1 MTVSATGTNDLG
13 YGSGEKP
20 DRLLEA
26 ICQMHDRAKATG
38 ARTIAMAIPQFSLE
52 SVRVVC
58 VRVLCLS

>member
-1 MTVSATGTNDLG
+1 MTVSATGTNDL
-13 YGSGEKP
+13 GSGEKP

-26 ICQMHDRAKATG
+26 ICQMHDKAKATG